1 MLNRLKNSIVMAF
14 SSKKL
19 EINTVKEEPTQAPL
33 STIQAPSTTTLNLS
47 KSEIEVLLLLIKDA
61 SFKGEHVEKIY
72 SLVYKLQQYYVSSN
86 Q

>member
-1 MLNRLKNSIVMAF
+1 MAF
-14 SSKKL
+14 SSRKL
-19 EINTVKEEPTQAPL
+19 KTNIEEEEPIQAPL
-33 STIQAPSTTTLNLS
+33 STILASTAPTLDLS
-47 KSEIEVLLLLIKDA
+47 RAEIEVLLLLIKDA

>member
-14 SSKKL
+14 SSKK
-19 EINTVKEEPTQAPL
+19 IQPNTVKEEPTQAPL
-33 STIQAPSTTTLNLS
+33 SAVVTPTVPTLNLS
-47 KSEIEVLLLLIKDA
+47 KGEIEVLLLLIKDT

-72 SLVYKLQQYYVSSN
+72 NLVYKLQQYYMSSN

>member
-19 EINTVKEEPTQAPL
+19 QINTEKEEPTQAPL
-33 STIQAPSTTTLNLS
+33 STVVTPTVPTLDLS
-47 KSEIEVLLLLIKDA
+47 KAEIEVILLLIKDT

-72 SLVYKLQQYYVSSN
+72 NLVYKLQQYYMSSN